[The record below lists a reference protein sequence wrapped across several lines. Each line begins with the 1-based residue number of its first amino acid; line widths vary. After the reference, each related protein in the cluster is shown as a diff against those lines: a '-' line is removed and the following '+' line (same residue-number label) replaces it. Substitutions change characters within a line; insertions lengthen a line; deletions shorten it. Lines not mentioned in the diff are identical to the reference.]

1 MLYSAIKSGHK
12 AKYVLFDRWF
22 SCPATIIR
30 IKNDFNLNTI
40 AMLKKS
46 SKVKY
51 IFDGERLY
59 IKQIFARCKKRPG
72 RSRFLL
78 SVEIG
83 LFCKAGN
90 GEEII
95 IPAKI
100 VCVRNR
106 ANRKD
111 WLAMISTDTSLDENE
126 IIRIY
131 GKRWDIEVFF
141 KTCKSMLRLTKE
153 CRCLSYDAMTAHV
166 SIVMT
171 RYMLLAVEMRINED
185 DRSVGELF
193 FFITD
198 ELADITFT
206 SALALV
212 LDALLAS
219 VQEMFSVSDVILSKL
234 VENFSSRLPKY
245 LQIALNCQSAA

>member
-1 MLYSAIKSGHK
+1 
-12 AKYVLFDRWF
+12 
-22 SCPATIIR
+22 
-30 IKNDFNLNTI
+30 
-40 AMLKKS
+40 MLKKS

-51 IFDGERLY
+51 IFDGEQLD
-59 IKQIFARCKKRPG
+59 IKQIFARCKKRSG
-72 RSRFLL
+72 RSGFLL

-83 LFCKAGN
+83 LFCKAEN
-90 GEEII
+90 GEDVT

-100 VCVRNR
+100 VYVRNR
-106 ANRKD
+106 AKRKD

-141 KTCKSMLRLTKE
+141 KTCKSMLKLSKE

-171 RYMLLAVEMRINED
+171 RYMLLAVEKRINED

-198 ELADITFT
+198 ELADITFN
-206 SALALV
+206 SALALIV
-212 LDALLAS
+212 GALLAS
-219 VQEMFSVSDVILSKL
+219 VQEMLSISDVMLSKL
-234 VENFSSRLPKY
+234 VENFSYRLPKY